1 MAVSLLGFNGAL
13 IFAAA
18 DIAAGAAGHRLM
30 PGVEVLQLV
39 QSNPDML
46 YMVQRGSQW
55 LGPGAEF
62 MGPG

>member
-1 MAVSLLGFNGAL
+1 ML
-13 IFAAA
+13 AAA
-18 DIAAGAAGHRLM
+18 DIAAGAAGRRLM
-30 PGVEVLQLV
+30 PGVQVLQLV